1 MKQYNNIIEDQVKKG
16 IIEKIDN
23 NTVEGEVK
31 HDILHHG
38 VIKPNNRTKKLRIV
52 YDASAEAKKTNLSL
66 NKSLYQGP
74 VILEDLCSLLLRFRT
89 YDTAIVAD
97 IEKAFLQINLQEQ
110 DQDVTRFL
118 WLKDINKPVIPS
130 NNDIFRFSR
139 ISFGIISS
147 QFILAATI
155 AYHLRSKKGPIA
167 KKMMKDLY
175 KGNLYKNWHEFKGH

>member
-66 NKSLYQGP
+66 NESLYQGP

-110 DQDVTRFL
+110 DRDVTRFL

>member
-1 MKQYNNIIEDQVKKG
+1 MKQYNNIMEDQVKKG

-31 HDILHHG
+31 HYILHHG

-66 NKSLYQGP
+66 NESLYQGP

-97 IEKAFLQINLQEQ
+97 IEKAFLQINLHEQ